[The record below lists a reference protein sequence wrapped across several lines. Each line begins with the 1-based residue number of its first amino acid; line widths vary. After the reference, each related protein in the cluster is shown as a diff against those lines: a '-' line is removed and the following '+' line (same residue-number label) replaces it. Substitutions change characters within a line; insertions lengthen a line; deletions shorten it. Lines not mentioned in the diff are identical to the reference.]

1 MFVFCKNFAK
11 VLFCRIPENHPPQCR
26 CRHRPIRT
34 RGVLARRR
42 PMEYNRACRRN
53 DVPGENMSGSE
64 AVMTFDRAMNCRLSL
79 WKTAW
84 ILLLAMSPEILAAQ
98 KEDAANVRLWDTQS
112 PFVKKN
118 DVRDRTGWKIVPT
131 DLLMLEA
138 DPAAAASDP
147 SYWGR
152 EYSFEGDAV
161 AENEHLTVVFASQ
174 TARVVVYS
182 KADPGKKLMEV
193 VPLQLK
199 GRQARITGCSILRN
213 TGDEAALEVAFSTGE
228 RAEKLSAV
236 FSFGTDRIIDIKPAR
251 NMKGISILSPIA
263 YAVVPS
269 FISDDLI
276 FDPAKFPS
284 ASTLHI
290 PVANPFVGLLQGEN
304 NMLVMTWPEGK
315 QQMRLVAGKTE
326 QGQGLFESVDF
337 DNDGKSVYLAVL
349 EAPGIWHREE
359 LKRSYLEKDVAVNWK
374 RPFSAKWI
382 TQLDEAGVK
391 TTFGFRE
398 SRGGIWRAI
407 TGKYIWPLWFDGQST
422 CFHLSKKIP
431 PEGEALIYFMER
443 GGTPA
448 SVSSPVDIMKKTLG
462 RQSCETVLD
471 LAGRKLRTHHRR
483 PSAGNHRVAT
493 CGCTAVI
500 EPVFKAGQEVARQ
513 EYIEGA
519 VDDMAYFVRRHVE
532 RIGEYQDFAHQ
543 MMEFLNRTRKSNPEL
558 KQYLDSLEAIAEQ
571 IAAEYDRQKENIK
584 TLEYADELAV
594 LTKALTEKKDPKNL
608 PTCLEL
614 GKKWRGM
621 GGAQDY
627 LLGKFHS
634 LTRKLFQEA
643 GYGCVNR
650 PEAVAVA
657 EEIRR
662 RCTKCLRNPDSY
674 EIWANY

>member
-1 MFVFCKNFAK
+1 MA
-11 VLFCRIPENHPPQCR
+11 
-26 CRHRPIRT
+26 
-34 RGVLARRR
+34 
-42 PMEYNRACRRN
+42 
-53 DVPGENMSGSE
+53 
-64 AVMTFDRAMNCRLSL
+64 FDRVMNRRLSL
-79 WKTAW
+79 WKTAS
-84 ILLLAMSPEILAAQ
+84 ILLLAMGSEILTAQ
-98 KEDAANVRLWDTQS
+98 KEEAANVRLWDTQS
-112 PFVKKN
+112 PFVN
-118 DVRDRTGWKIVPT
+118 EIDLRDRAGWKIVPT

-152 EYSFEGDAV
+152 EYSFKGDAV
-161 AENEHLTVVFASQ
+161 VENEHLTVVFASQ

-199 GRQARITGCSILRN
+199 GRQARITGSRILQN
-213 TGDEAALEVAFSTGE
+213 TGDEAALEVSFSTGE

-236 FSFGTDRIIDIKPAR
+236 FSFSADQIIDITPAR

-269 FISDDLI
+269 FITDDLV

-284 ASTLHI
+284 ASVLHV
-290 PVANPFVGLLQGEN
+290 PPANPFVGLLQGEN

-315 QQMRLVAGKTE
+315 QKMRLVAGKTE
-326 QGQGLFESVDF
+326 QQQRLFESVDF

-359 LKRSYLEKDVAVNWK
+359 LKPSYLEKDVAVDWK
-374 RPFSAKWI
+374 RPFPAKWI
-382 TQLDEAGVK
+382 TQLEEAGVK

-407 TGKYIWPLWFDGQST
+407 TGKYIWPLWFDGEST
-422 CFHLSKKIP
+422 YFHLSKKIP
-431 PEGEALIYFMER
+431 PEGESLIYFLER
-443 GGTPA
+443 EGTPV

-462 RQSCETVLD
+462 RQSSSTVLD

-483 PSAGNHRVAT
+483 GGAGVRRAAT
-493 CGCTAVI
+493 CGCTEVI
-500 EPVFKAGQEVARQ
+500 EPIFKAHQEVERQ
-513 EYIEGA
+513 EYVEGA
-519 VDDMAYFVRRHVE
+519 VDDMVYFVRRHVE
-532 RIGEYQDFAHQ
+532 RIGEYQEFARQ
-543 MMEFLNRTRKSNPEL
+543 MIKFLNQTKKSNPGL
-558 KQYLDSLEAIAEQ
+558 RQYLDSLEAIAEQ

-594 LTKALTEKKDPKNL
+594 RTKALAEKNDPQNL
-608 PTCLEL
+608 LTCLDL

-643 GYGCVNR
+643 GYGCVNQ

-662 RCTKCLRNPDSY
+662 RCTNCLRNPDSY
-674 EIWANY
+674 EIWPDY